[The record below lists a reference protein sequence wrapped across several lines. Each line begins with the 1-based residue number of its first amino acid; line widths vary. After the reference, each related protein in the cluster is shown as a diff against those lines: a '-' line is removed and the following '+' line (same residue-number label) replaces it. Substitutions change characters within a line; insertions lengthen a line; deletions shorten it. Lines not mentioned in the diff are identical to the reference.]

1 MFGKHSSNN
10 CFAGN
15 NGSCHNACSVVG
27 RSDKNLAERAGTG
40 DWQKGKRFGAGA
52 SEDSIRSW
60 IEGLN

>member
-1 MFGKHSSNN
+1 MLGKHSSNN

-15 NGSCHNACSVVG
+15 NGSCHNACG
-27 RSDKNLAERAGTG
+27 GDDRSDKNLAERAGTG